1 MSETHEKLWAKSAD
15 KKRFEE
21 EGEKLFVHSLNVA
34 ENARKI
40 CQRLPF
46 SPAVRE
52 ELERVLVQAGAF
64 HDLGKA
70 ATGFQAMLRK
80 DRKTLR
86 EEGGWGHRH
95 ETLSTALARVIS
107 PELEPC
113 VLFAILTHHRNIPE
127 ENAVGSSGEKC
138 LPPLELPPR
147 FGGLSGETWRQMLSE
162 MRENWESFADLLDR
176 LSREIKVDFQ
186 PVSPDD
192 SFLDL
197 GLNNFWLKRSRQR
210 EEISNEEKWQASLLR
225 GLLITSDHIASS
237 VDPLTGK
244 HPEILDVPPLSN
256 FEKIIKEKELRG
268 APILPFQEKAGR
280 TDGSAILK
288 APTGSGKTLAALL
301 WAAHNQT
308 ENARFFYI
316 LPYTASINAM
326 TDRFKEIF
334 PEESVGVLHH
344 RNADYL
350 FRSMETDEL
359 SQSAKNETARH
370 MGSLA
375 REMYHPIRVC
385 TPHQILRFALC
396 GRGWETGLSEF
407 PQACFVFDEI
417 HAFEPLLTGLTLAT
431 VKLLTSE
438 PFNAK
443 VLFASAT
450 LPRFLE
456 EFIKRE
462 IGIETVI
469 EPDAENEFDRKVCD
483 QVRHK
488 IEVRDGS
495 LLENLPQI
503 AEEIETSGESA
514 LIICNHVATSQ
525 AVYRFF
531 NENGFEDLTLLHAR
545 FNSRDR
551 NKIEAKITAKK
562 SKGEK
567 ETEKKLIESGKRKP
581 AILVATQTVE
591 VSLDIDYD
599 RGYSE
604 PAPADALGQR
614 LGRINRSG
622 SRKDENNLPKP
633 AQVVIFSE
641 PSAGHLYDETL
652 TTSTVEKLRGV
663 GELTEAE
670 LTKIVDDVYGNG
682 YPPAAMEDFN
692 RGLKNTDI
700 QYFADEIIAGTHRK
714 WTDEIFEAT
723 DAQIEVLPQTLYKDF
738 SSAKKDGCY
747 IEARQLLVPIR
758 WGTYHKAKGMNAIR
772 YDEKL
777 REHIV
782 TLAYDKNEGLNSDK
796 TDDDN
801 FC

>member
-21 EGEKLFVHSLNVA
+21 EGEKLLVHSLNVVR
-34 ENARKI
+34 NAVAI
-40 CQRLPF
+40 CERLPF
-46 SPAVRE
+46 PKDERE
-52 ELERVLVQAGAF
+52 RLARVLIEAGAY

-95 ETLSTALARVIS
+95 ETLSTAIARVLN
-107 PELEPC
+107 PELESC
-113 VLFAILTHHRNIPE
+113 VLFAILTHHRNLPE
-127 ENAVGSSGEKC
+127 ENVVGSGEKC
-138 LPPLELPPR
+138 LPHLELPPR
-147 FGGLSGETWRQMLSE
+147 FGGLSGETWQQMLSE
-162 MRENWESFADLLDR
+162 MRENWESFTDLLNR
-176 LSREIKVDFQ
+176 LSREIKVDWQ
-186 PVSPDD
+186 PLNPNH

-197 GLNNFWLKRSRQR
+197 GLNNFWLKRLRQR
-210 EEISNEEKWQASLLR
+210 EEISKDEKWRASLLR
-225 GLLITSDHIASS
+225 GLLVTSDHIASS
-237 VDPLTGK
+237 VDPITGK
-244 HPEILDVPPLSN
+244 HPEILDVPSLAN
-256 FEKIIKEKELRG
+256 FDNEIKEKELRG
-268 APILPFQEKAGR
+268 EPILPFQEKAGQ

-308 ENARFFYI
+308 ENARFFYV

-326 TDRFKEIF
+326 TDRFKQIF
-334 PEESVGVLHH
+334 PKESVGVLHH

-350 FRSMETDEL
+350 FRSMENDEL
-359 SQSAKNETARH
+359 SQLEKNETARH
-370 MGSLA
+370 LGSLA

-431 VKLLTSE
+431 VKLLTNE

-462 IGIETVI
+462 IGIETII
-469 EPDAENEFDRKVCD
+469 EPNAENEFDRKVCD
-483 QVRHK
+483 KVRHT

-495 LLENLPQI
+495 LLENLPHI
-503 AEEIETSGESA
+503 ANEIKSSGESA
-514 LIICNHVATSQ
+514 LIICNHVTTSQ
-525 AVYRFF
+525 TVYRFF
-531 NENGFEDLTLLHAR
+531 DENGFEDVTLLHSR

-551 NKIEAKITAKK
+551 NHIETKITARKLK
-562 SKGEK
+562 EEK
-567 ETEKKLIESGKRKP
+567 ESEKKLIESGKRRP

-622 SRKDENNLPKP
+622 SRKDENDLPKP
-633 AQVVIFSE
+633 AQVIVFAE

-652 TTSTVEKLRGV
+652 TTSTVEKLRKV

-682 YPPAAMEDFN
+682 YPSAAMEDFN
-692 RGLKNTDI
+692 RGLKNIDI
-700 QYFADEIIAGTHRK
+700 LYFADEIIAGTHRK

-738 SSAKKDGCY
+738 LSAKKAGHY

-758 WGTYHKAKGMNAIR
+758 WGTYHKAKGMGAYR
-772 YDEKL
+772 YEEKL

-782 TLAYDKNEGLNSDK
+782 TLAYCEKEGLSTDK

-801 FC
+801 FCG